1 MKLIIPN
8 SKNIEIK
15 TLILDL
21 NGTLTVRGELV
32 IGVPEILEKIK
43 NKGIKVVLF
52 SGDTRGNGK
61 KVADVLGIE
70 LVVTPTGKDK
80 HKSALKLNPSTC
92 VAIGNGLID
101 VQLLK
106 TVKLSILTLQAE
118 GIHTKCIQE
127 ADIIVPSIVDAL
139 NLLIDESSLI
149 STLRK

>member
-32 IGVPEILEKIK
+32 KGVQEILEKIK
-43 NKGIKVVLF
+43 NKGMKVVLF

-61 KVADVLGIE
+61 KVADDLGID

-80 HKSALKLNPSTC
+80 RKSALKLNPSTC
-92 VAIGNGLID
+92 AAIGNGLID
-101 VQLLK
+101 VPLLK
-106 TVKLSILTLQAE
+106 TVRLSILTLQAE
-118 GIHTKCIQE
+118 GIHTKCIKE
-127 ADIIVPSIVDAL
+127 ADIIVPSIIDAL
-139 NLLIDESSLI
+139 NLLVDESSLI

>member
-21 NGTLTVRGELV
+21 NGTLTVKGELV
-32 IGVPEILEKIK
+32 KGVPEILEKIK
-43 NKGIKVVLF
+43 NKGIKIVLF

-61 KVADVLGIE
+61 KVADELNIE

-80 HKSALKLNPSTC
+80 RKSALKLNPSTC

-101 VQLLK
+101 VPLLK

-118 GIHTKCIQE
+118 GIHTECVKE
-127 ADIIVPSIVDAL
+127 ADIIVPSIIDAL